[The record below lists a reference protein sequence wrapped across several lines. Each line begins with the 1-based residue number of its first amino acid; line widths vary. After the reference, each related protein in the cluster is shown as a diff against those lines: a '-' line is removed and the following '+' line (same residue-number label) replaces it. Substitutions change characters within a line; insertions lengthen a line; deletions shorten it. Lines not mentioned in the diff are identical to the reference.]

1 MPNTF
6 TKIASYTA
14 TSGVSSFTF
23 SSIPQTYTDL
33 CLKISD
39 QGSRA
44 AFYTNTAIKVNN
56 TTGVYDW
63 KWVRNYAGTTGSFLA
78 TNDTDLA
85 WYGTGSGSNS
95 SYFGNTEI
103 YFPNYANSSYYKG
116 ALLENIVEQPSADC
130 FWVVGAYLYKSTNPI
145 TSLVIYG
152 SANNYTIQTGTTATL
167 YGIKNS

>member
-6 TKIASYTA
+6 VKIASYTA
-14 TSGVSSFTF
+14 TGSVSSFTF

-44 AFYTNTAIKVNN
+44 NFYTNTAIKINN

-63 KWVRNYAGTTGSFLA
+63 KWFRNYAGTTGSFSA
-78 TNDTDLA
+78 TNDTDLS
-85 WYGTGSGSNS
+85 WYGTGSTSNA

-103 YFPNYANSSYYKG
+103 YFPNYTSSYYKG
-116 ALLENIVEQPSADC
+116 ALLENIIEQDSANC
-130 FWVVGAYLYKSTNPI
+130 FWVTGAYLFKSTSPI

-152 SANNYTIQTGTTATL
+152 SANAYNIVSGSTATL